1 MNELIGDFLKFN
13 KVLGLKIANHVSS
26 NLSVGLCV
34 SEFSGGVKEYYSSV
48 SNVSKVSFIAQFSY
62 FNRGI
67 MFCIDPKII
76 EISTQRCFGG
86 KETMSTHDLKE
97 FSFSEQFVGNFIV
110 SSLDKYFTNRD
121 CGVELSKLDHHLD
134 RSHLFFSDE
143 QVVFVEMKCSI
154 KGNAVGGMYLFYPL
168 IFVKQESEKWM
179 LDD

>member
-1 MNELIGDFLKFN
+1 
-13 KVLGLKIANHVSS
+13 
-26 NLSVGLCV
+26 
-34 SEFSGGVKEYYSSV
+34 
-48 SNVSKVSFIAQFSY
+48 
-62 FNRGI
+62 

-86 KETMSTHDLKE
+86 KETMSAHDLKE